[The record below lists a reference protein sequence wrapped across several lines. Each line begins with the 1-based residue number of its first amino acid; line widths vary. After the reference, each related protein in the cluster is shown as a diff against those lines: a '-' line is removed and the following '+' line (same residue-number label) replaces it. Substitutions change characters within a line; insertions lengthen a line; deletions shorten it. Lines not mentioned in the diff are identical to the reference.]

1 MLSNNG
7 APLSNTPL
15 KSEQCCS
22 VRAMGDMVEGKVYRV
37 GSRVGSLDV
46 RLLVEPPPAVVP
58 LLPCS
63 LSLPVLHT
71 EARVAVQLIGCEACA
86 SCVHWTPIPCPA
98 CHMWPTHWLCRPL
111 HPWCPH
117 SHCTHSASS
126 CCRSPPNLHPAWP
139 IACWASPDWLRPCGT
154 SDPCCPGGWN
164 TPSPKTTEALPSPS
178 YHDCPLS
185 LKGPYAVSSH
195 FTIII
200 IVIILYIKLF
210 LLKLLC
216 ALSSDLIETATYI
229 LFNYATAF
237 YANRVLLLV
246 FNWLLTYF
254 LQQKSFNVI
263 FFS

>member
-1 MLSNNG
+1 ML
-7 APLSNTPL
+7 
-15 KSEQCCS
+15 
-22 VRAMGDMVEGKVYRV
+22 
-37 GSRVGSLDV
+37 
-46 RLLVEPPPAVVP
+46 PAHTG
-58 LLPCS
+58 LPF
-63 LSLPVLHT
+63 PALHVT
-71 EARVAVQLIGCEACA
+71 CG
-86 SCVHWTPIPCPA
+86 P
-98 CHMWPTHWLCRPL
+98 HWLCRPL

-117 SHCTHSASS
+117 SHCTRSASS
-126 CCRSPPNLHPAWP
+126 CCRPPPHLHPAQP

-164 TPSPKTTEALPSPS
+164 TPSPKTTETLPSPS

-185 LKGPYAVSSH
+185 FKGPHAVSSH

-216 ALSSDLIETATYI
+216 ALSSDLIQTATYI

-237 YANRVLLLV
+237 YANLVLLLV

-254 LQQKSFNVI
+254 LQQKTEFKMWF
-263 FFS
+263 FFSLKAITFFVLDFIPIKYNWSKIQILLLVPENESGPSSILFLFSFL

>member
-1 MLSNNG
+1 MEIYIIFPLKPIYQLLICCLSSECTLQCMLSNNG

-98 CHMWPTHWLCRPL
+98 CHM
-111 HPWCPH
+111 
-117 SHCTHSASS
+117 
-126 CCRSPPNLHPAWP
+126 
-139 IACWASPDWLRPCGT
+139 
-154 SDPCCPGGWN
+154 
-164 TPSPKTTEALPSPS
+164 
-178 YHDCPLS
+178 
-185 LKGPYAVSSH
+185 
-195 FTIII
+195 
-200 IVIILYIKLF
+200 
-210 LLKLLC
+210 
-216 ALSSDLIETATYI
+216 
-229 LFNYATAF
+229 
-237 YANRVLLLV
+237 
-246 FNWLLTYF
+246 
-254 LQQKSFNVI
+254 
-263 FFS
+263 